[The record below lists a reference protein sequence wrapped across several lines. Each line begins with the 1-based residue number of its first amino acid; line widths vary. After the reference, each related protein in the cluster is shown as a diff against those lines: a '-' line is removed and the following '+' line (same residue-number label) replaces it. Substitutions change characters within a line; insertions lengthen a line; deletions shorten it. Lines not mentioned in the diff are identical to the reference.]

1 MLWRAGHDPPRRH
14 CSAPGDGWLKSAG
27 NCQGWQGRLLSE
39 AASKNSG
46 QIIQTVQFHGKRTE
60 KDKGTRD
67 RTRGYAQHHQGSTF
81 FFVVF
86 KLHVHYHKEK
96 ELSNQWGSRN
106 VDLDNSKKTLVF
118 TKGSLQKE
126 LEDFGLISAVIST
139 PFNIEGTR
147 ARPIPVSDVQHGMAS
162 TQLHGKT
169 WTEGLGSAPTNT
181 THPSRSW
188 TGMDVF
194 LEQHIKLEPAES
206 CFPGKN
212 SL

>member
-1 MLWRAGHDPPRRH
+1 ML
-14 CSAPGDGWLKSAG
+14 CPGDGWLKSAG

-81 FFVVF
+81 FLLLFF

-106 VDLDNSKKTLVF
+106 VDLDSSKKTLVF

-126 LEDFGLISAVIST
+126 LEDFGLISAVVST
-139 PFNIEGTR
+139 HLTLKGPER
-147 ARPIPVSDVQHGMAS
+147 DPSQCLMCS
-162 TQLHGKT
+162 TAWQAPNSM
-169 WTEGLGSAPTNT
+169 ERLGQ
-181 THPSRSW
+181 R
-188 TGMDVF
+188 V
-194 LEQHIKLEPAES
+194 
-206 CFPGKN
+206 
-212 SL
+212 